1 MKGQPRENLE
11 NKIRNKL
18 GPLQSLVEFTS
29 LSLSPT
35 KHTKDVDWRKY
46 ITKDL
51 IDKCQQSIEQIILI
65 AHIGDDAITDRN
77 FDVNDHL

>member
-18 GPLQSLVEFTS
+18 GPLQSLIEFTS

-51 IDKCQQSIEQIILI
+51 IDKCQ
-65 AHIGDDAITDRN
+65 
-77 FDVNDHL
+77 